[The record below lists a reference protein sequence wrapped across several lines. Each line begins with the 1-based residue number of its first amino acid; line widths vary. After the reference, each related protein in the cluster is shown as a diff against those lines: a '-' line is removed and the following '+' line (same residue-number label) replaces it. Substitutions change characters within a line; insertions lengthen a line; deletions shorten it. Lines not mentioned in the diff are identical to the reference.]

1 MTAQNNYFIPA
12 AKLKAFRWGDV
23 VLIIGLIVATT
34 FSFRLFEGTG
44 TPTVLIY
51 RDNMVIAQYPLTE
64 EKTVSVQGKIGDV
77 EICIKNGAVKIDKSS
92 CDHQICVRTG
102 AITNQYGQLICA
114 PNHILV
120 SIRSRENKRLQLDAI
135 AR

>member
-1 MTAQNNYFIPA
+1 MTTQNNYFIPA
-12 AKLKAFRWGDV
+12 VKIKAFRWGDV
-23 VLIIGLIVATT
+23 VLIAGLIMASV

-44 TPTVLIY
+44 TATVYIYQDNTVL
-51 RDNMVIAQYPLTE
+51 AQYPLSD
-64 EKTVSVQGKIGDV
+64 EKTISVQGKIGDV
-77 EICIKNGAVKIDKSS
+77 EICIKNRAVKIEKSS

-102 AITNQYGQLICA
+102 AITNSYGQLICA

-120 SIRSRENKRLQLDAI
+120 CIRSRENKRLQLDAI

>member
-23 VLIIGLIVATT
+23 VLITGLIVATV

-77 EICIKNGAVKIDKSS
+77 EISIKNGAVKIDKSS

-102 AITNQYGQLICA
+102 GISNHYGQLICA

-120 SIRSRENKRLQLDAI
+120 SIRSRENKRLQLDAV

>member
-1 MTAQNNYFIPA
+1 MTTKNNYFIPA
-12 AKLKAFRWGDV
+12 AKLKAFRLGDV
-23 VLIIGLIVATT
+23 VLIAGLFVATL
-34 FSFRLFEGTG
+34 FSFRLFDGNGTA
-44 TPTVLIY
+44 TVFIY
-51 RDNMVIAQYPLTE
+51 RDNTVLAQYPLSD

-77 EICIKNGAVKIDKSS
+77 EICIKNGTVKIDKSS

-102 AITNQYGQLICA
+102 AITNHYGQLICA

-120 SIRSRENKRLQLDAI
+120 GIRSRENKRLKLDAI